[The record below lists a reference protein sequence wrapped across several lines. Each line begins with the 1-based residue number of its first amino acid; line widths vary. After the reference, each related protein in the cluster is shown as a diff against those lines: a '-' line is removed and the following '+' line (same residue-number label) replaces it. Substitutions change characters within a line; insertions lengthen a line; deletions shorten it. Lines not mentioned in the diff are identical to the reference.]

1 MAHCAQKLNHLLSKN
16 SAGGPKVAGWRP
28 CWRAG
33 GAHAWVVGGAHAPR
47 CWRWKVPQNF
57 CGENLEVSNQAQKL
71 QSRSAENGG
80 AWFWGRPAGSIKPPG
95 IAGTRTDPK
104 SLHPPLL
111 LLHPPGGTCQCHCQW
126 QWQCQLGYPRWGGE
140 NDFC

>member
-1 MAHCAQKLNHLLSKN
+1 MKFLRETV
-16 SAGGPKVAGWRP
+16 SAGGLDVSHGAEQVVQMERGVRHYG
-28 CWRAG
+28 ALG
-33 GAHAWVVGGAHAPR
+33 GRMHGLVEGAHAPR

-57 CGENLEVSNQAQKL
+57 CGENLEVSNQAKKL

-95 IAGTRTDPK
+95 IAGTRKDPK

-111 LLHPPGGTCQCHCQW
+111 LLHPPGCT
-126 QWQCQLGYPRWGGE
+126 GYLVNVKFLAGKFADLSYVNG
-140 NDFC
+140 

>member
-1 MAHCAQKLNHLLSKN
+1 M
-16 SAGGPKVAGWRP
+16 
-28 CWRAG
+28 WRAG

-111 LLHPPGGTCQCHCQW
+111 LLHPPLLTLPWLCTARVGLTSRV
-126 QWQCQLGYPRWGGE
+126 QLSRNKVPANLQLYARVSTASHSQH
-140 NDFC
+140 DSRRV